1 MIDKVFPI
9 TGKKL
14 SGFILDEQSLLFSS
28 QRKNSFDAFKE
39 EYAKKIT
46 LATKHEVKYEEIIS
60 ITKEESEFDLHLTYK
75 GTLGITNELEFTF
88 CNAEDYE
95 VLLTYLEQKRYFT
108 RTYETL
114 SPFNAIRSQL
124 IWFFVSILGTIYFYD
139 RAIEIAKEGVDKSA
153 RGRFRLINYLLE
165 LLGDKAVI
173 AVGAIVVSYLGYNIW
188 KRYSNPPRQMRL
200 LPPNAN

>member
-1 MIDKVFPI
+1 MIDTVFPI

-14 SGFILDEQSLLFSS
+14 SAFIVDEQSLLFSS

-60 ITKEESEFDLHLTYK
+60 ITKEETEFDLHLSYK

-88 CNAEDYE
+88 SNAEDYE
-95 VLLTYLEQKRYFT
+95 VFLTYLEHKRYFT

-124 IWFFVSILGTIYFYD
+124 IWFFLSILGTIYFYD
-139 RAIEIAKEGVDKSA
+139 RAIEIAKEGVDDSA

-165 LLGDKAVI
+165 LLGDKGII

-200 LPPNAN
+200 MPPNAN

>member
-9 TGKKL
+9 TSKKL
-14 SGFILDEQSLLFSS
+14 SAFIVDEQSILFSS

-39 EYAKKIT
+39 EFAKKIT

-60 ITKEESEFDLHLTYK
+60 ITKEESEFNLHLSYK

-88 CNAEDYE
+88 SNADDYE
-95 VLLTYLEQKRYFT
+95 VFLTYLEQKRFFT

-124 IWFFVSILGTIYFYD
+124 IWLFISILITIFSYD
-139 RAIEIAKEGVDKSA
+139 RAIDIAKEGVDESA
-153 RGRFRLINYLLE
+153 RGRFRLYSYLIE
-165 LLGDKAVI
+165 FLGDKGVI
-173 AVGAIVVSYLGYNIW
+173 AVGSIVIMYLGYNIW
-188 KRYSNPPRQMRL
+188 KRYSNPPRQMRMM
-200 LPPNAN
+200 PANS

>member
-9 TGKKL
+9 TSKKL
-14 SGFILDEQSLLFSS
+14 SAFIVDEQSILFSS

-39 EYAKKIT
+39 EFAKKIT

-60 ITKEESEFDLHLTYK
+60 ITKEESEFDLHLSYK

-88 CNAEDYE
+88 SNADDYE
-95 VLLTYLEQKRYFT
+95 VFLTYLEQKRFFT

-124 IWFFVSILGTIYFYD
+124 IWLFISILITIFSYD
-139 RAIEIAKEGVDKSA
+139 RAIDIAEEGVDESA
-153 RGRFRLINYLLE
+153 RGRFRLYSYLIE
-165 LLGDKAVI
+165 FLGDKGVI
-173 AVGAIVVSYLGYNIW
+173 AVGSIVIMYLGYNIW
-188 KRYSNPPRQMRL
+188 KRYSNPPRQMRMM
-200 LPPNAN
+200 PANS

>member
-9 TGKKL
+9 TSKKL
-14 SGFILDEQSLLFSS
+14 SAFIVDEQSILFSS
-28 QRKNSFDAFKE
+28 QRKDSFDAFKE
-39 EYAKKIT
+39 DFAKKIT

-60 ITKEESEFDLHLTYK
+60 ITKEETEFDLHLSYK

-88 CNAEDYE
+88 SNADDYE
-95 VLLTYLEQKRYFT
+95 VFLTYLEQKRFFT

-124 IWFFVSILGTIYFYD
+124 IWLLISILITIFSYD
-139 RAIEIAKEGVDKSA
+139 RAIDIAKEGIDESA
-153 RGRFRLINYLLE
+153 RGRFKLYSYLVE
-165 LLGDKAVI
+165 FLGDKGVI
-173 AVGAIVVSYLGYNIW
+173 AVGVIVISYLGYNIW

-200 LPPNAN
+200 MPANS

>member
-165 LLGDKAVI
+165 LLGDKSVI

-200 LPPNAN
+200 MPPNSF